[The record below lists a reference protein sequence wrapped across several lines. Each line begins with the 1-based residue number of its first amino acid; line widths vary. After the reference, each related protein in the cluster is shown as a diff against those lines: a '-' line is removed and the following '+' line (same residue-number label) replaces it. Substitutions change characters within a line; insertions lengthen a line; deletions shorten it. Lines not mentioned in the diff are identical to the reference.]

1 MRVSNSSAV
10 LVQVKGPVGYRPFQ
24 RRPSSS
30 TCPKAEVPFVER
42 RLPVLALLGVEDRA
56 IVREQVQRRRG
67 RSDAPV
73 VDWKP
78 HPRLAHV
85 PDAGERSCFD
95 TACRSVVQVVG
106 TVYFF
111 MSLRLPPN
119 RSSRIGLPRG
129 PRPGNLARCHPPC
142 WSTSSIATRSAMSS
156 RPCTTPTATGRRI
169 RRGGCR

>member
-42 RLPVLALLGVEDRA
+42 RLPVLALLGVGDRA

-73 VDWKP
+73 VDWELHGGKP
-78 HPRLAHV
+78 HPRLAHE
-85 PDAGERSCFD
+85 PDAGERSC
-95 TACRSVVQVVG
+95 
-106 TVYFF
+106 
-111 MSLRLPPN
+111 L
-119 RSSRIGLPRG
+119 
-129 PRPGNLARCHPPC
+129 
-142 WSTSSIATRSAMSS
+142 
-156 RPCTTPTATGRRI
+156 
-169 RRGGCR
+169 